1 MAYSLD
7 LRIRAMDLLNSN
19 EDIVEVS
26 DLLGISLSSL
36 YRWKKRN
43 NSQTLKPS
51 YPKARG
57 AYRLDEQAM
66 LDYISV
72 NLDAYQHEIASAMGV
87 TKSTIQWSFKRL
99 GITRKK
105 RHHNTKNETKSAA
118 LPMKTR

>member
-7 LRIRAMDLLNSN
+7 LRIRAMELLNSN

-26 DLLGISLSSL
+26 DLLGVSLSSL

-43 NSQTLKPS
+43 NSKTLKPS

-57 AYRLDEQAM
+57 AYKLDERAM
-66 LDYISV
+66 VDYISS
-72 NLDAYQHEIASAMGV
+72 NPDAYQHEIASAMNV
-87 TKSTIQWSFKRL
+87 TKSAIQWSFKRL

-105 RHHNTKNETKSAA
+105 RHHNTKSETKNDAT
-118 LPMKTR
+118 PMKKK

>member
-7 LRIRAMDLLNSN
+7 LRIRAMELLNSN
-19 EDIVEVS
+19 EDIIEVS
-26 DLLGISLSSL
+26 GLLGISLSSL

-43 NSQTLKPS
+43 NTKTLKPS
-51 YPKARG
+51 YPKSRV
-57 AYRLDEQAM
+57 AYKLDERAM
-66 LDYISV
+66 IDYISS
-72 NLDAYQHEIASAMGV
+72 NPDAYQHEIASAMGV

-105 RHHNTKNETKSAA
+105 RHHNTKNEMKNAA